1 MATAKKAPAKRA
13 PAKKTTVKNA
23 RVASFKSSADKAIN
37 IYLGVIGKSA
47 DKLQA
52 NIEQA
57 RKDNEKRV
65 KDLETRGAKLRAEL
79 TSRFEKIELPE
90 VDEVLEDAKQ
100 QLSKVQGKVQDRVE
114 KVQGRVEEVVESVKG
129 KLTAE
134 A

>member
-1 MATAKKAPAKRA
+1 MATAKKAPAKKA
-13 PAKKTTVKNA
+13 PAKKTTAKESS
-23 RVASFKSSADKAIN
+23 VASLKNKADKAIN

-65 KDLETRGAKLRAEL
+65 KELEKRGAKLRAEL

-90 VDEVLEDAKQ
+90 VDEVIEDAKE
-100 QLSKVQGKVQDRVE
+100 QLNKVQGKVQ
-114 KVQGRVEEVVESVKG
+114 QRVEEVVGNVKG

>member
-1 MATAKKAPAKRA
+1 MATEKKAPAKRA
-13 PAKKTTVKNA
+13 PAKKAPAKKTTAKKGS
-23 RVASFKSSADKAIN
+23 VASLKNTADKAIN

-65 KDLETRGAKLRAEL
+65 KDLEKRGAKLRAEL

-90 VDEVLEDAKQ
+90 VDEVIEDAKE
-100 QLSKVQGKVQDRVE
+100 QLTKVQGKVQDRVE
-114 KVQGRVEEVVESVKG
+114 EVVENVKG

>member
-1 MATAKKAPAKRA
+1 MATAKKAPAKSAAAKKA
-13 PAKKTTVKNA
+13 PAKKTTASKGN
-23 RVASFKSSADKAIN
+23 VASLKNTADKAIN

-65 KDLETRGAKLRAEL
+65 KELEKRGAKLRAEL

-90 VDEVLEDAKQ
+90 VDEVIEDAKEQ
-100 QLSKVQGKVQDRVE
+100 FSKVQGKVQDRVE
-114 KVQGRVEEVVESVKG
+114 EVVETVKG

>member
-1 MATAKKAPAKRA
+1 MATAKKAPAKKA
-13 PAKKTTVKNA
+13 PAKKTTAKQGS
-23 RVASFKSSADKAIN
+23 VASLKNTADKAIN

-65 KDLETRGAKLRAEL
+65 KELEQRGAKLRAEL
-79 TSRFEKIELPE
+79 TSRFEKIELPQ
-90 VDEVLEDAKQ
+90 VDEVIGDAKE
-100 QLSKVQGKVQDRVE
+100 QLSKVQDKVQQRVE
-114 KVQGRVEEVVESVKG
+114 DVVENVKG

>member
-13 PAKKTTVKNA
+13 PAKKAPAKKTTAKQGS
-23 RVASFKSSADKAIN
+23 VASLKNTADKAIN

-65 KDLETRGAKLRAEL
+65 KDLEKRGAKLRAEL

-90 VDEVLEDAKQ
+90 VDEVIEDAKEQ
-100 QLSKVQGKVQDRVE
+100 FTKVQGKVQDRVE
-114 KVQGRVEEVVESVKG
+114 EVVENVKG

>member
-1 MATAKKAPAKRA
+1 MATEKKAPAKRA
-13 PAKKTTVKNA
+13 PAKKAPAKKTTAKQGS
-23 RVASFKSSADKAIN
+23 VASLKNTADKAIN

-65 KDLETRGAKLRAEL
+65 KDLEKRGAKLRAEL

-90 VDEVLEDAKQ
+90 VDEVIEDAKE
-100 QLSKVQGKVQDRVE
+100 QLTKVQGKVQN
-114 KVQGRVEEVVESVKG
+114 RVEEVVENVKG